1 MPRKAPS
8 LPDRGLIG
16 EGDTAMPHS
25 DRDKPDLFDDRGKP
39 PRLLELDV
47 ARVMRNPNQPRQHF
61 DPEEMRSLADS
72 IADYGMKQPIL
83 VQEIVGGYRLVAG
96 ERRLR
101 AHQMLGLAT
110 IHALATSGNPDEL
123 ALVENVQRVDL
134 DALELA
140 QALERLI
147 ERYGYTQEQLG
158 RIIGKSQSNVSHTL
172 RLNSLPD
179 GIKREY
185 AAAHRDVSRST
196 LIEIAWIKD
205 LSEQMALWEQVK
217 SGDGTVQAARNRKD
231 TAKEPSLRTMSA
243 VSRFLD
249 ALRRAIRRL
258 GDPREHRAYLDDA
271 QRRELIGLR
280 RRIDLL
286 LGEEPPID

>member
-1 MPRKAPS
+1 MPTRAPAN
-8 LPDRGLIG
+8 PDN
-16 EGDTAMPHS
+16 ANS
-25 DRDKPDLFDDRGKP
+25 DLFDDRGKP

-47 ARVMRNPNQPRQHF
+47 ARIMRNPNQPRRHF

-83 VQEIVGGYRLVAG
+83 VQEVIGGYRLVAG

-140 QALERLI
+140 EALERLI

-172 RLNSLPD
+172 RLNALPPE
-179 GIKREY
+179 IKREY

-205 LSEQMALWEQVK
+205 LAEQMALWEQVK
-217 SGDGTVQAARNRKD
+217 TGDGTVQAARMRKD
-231 TAKEPSLRTMSA
+231 NAKEPGLRTMSA
-243 VSRFLD
+243 VARFLD
-249 ALRRAIRRL
+249 ALRRAAQKL

-271 QRRELIGLR
+271 QRRELLSLR

-286 LGEEPPID
+286 LGEEPPVD

>member
-1 MPRKAPS
+1 MPTSAS
-8 LPDRGLIG
+8 GQSDRG
-16 EGDTAMPHS
+16 DS
-25 DRDKPDLFDDRGKP
+25 DLFDERGKP

-47 ARVMRNPNQPRQHF
+47 ARIVKNPNQPRRHF
-61 DPEEMRSLADS
+61 DPDEMRSLADS

-83 VQEIVGGYRLVAG
+83 VQETAGTYRLVAG

-101 AHQMLGLAT
+101 AHEMLGLAT

-140 QALERLI
+140 EALERLV
-147 ERYGYTQEQLG
+147 ERYSYTQEQLG

-172 RLNSLPD
+172 RLNTLPPE
-179 GIKREY
+179 IKREY

-205 LSEQMALWEQVK
+205 LAEQMALWEQVK
-217 SGDGTVQAARNRKD
+217 AGDGTVQAARSRKD
-231 TAKEPSLRTMSA
+231 NAKEPAVRTLSA

-249 ALRRAIRRL
+249 ALRRAVQKL
-258 GDPREHRAYLDDA
+258 GDPRDHRAYVDDA
-271 QRRELIGLR
+271 QRRELISLR

-286 LGEEPPID
+286 LGDDPSLD

>member
-1 MPRKAPS
+1 MPTRAPAN
-8 LPDRGLIG
+8 PDQ
-16 EGDTAMPHS
+16 DSA
-25 DRDKPDLFDDRGKP
+25 DLFDDRGKP

-47 ARVMRNPNQPRQHF
+47 ASISENPSQPRRHF
-61 DPEEMRSLADS
+61 DPDEMRSLADS

-83 VQEIVGGYRLVAG
+83 VQEVVGGYRLVAG

-101 AHQMLGLAT
+101 AHRMLGLAT

-140 QALERLI
+140 EALERLI
-147 ERYGYTQEQLG
+147 DRYGYTQEQLG

-172 RLNSLPD
+172 RLNTLPPE
-179 GIKREY
+179 IKRQY
-185 AAAHRDVSRST
+185 AAEHRDVSRST

-205 LSEQMALWEQVK
+205 LAEQMAQWEQVK
-217 SGDGTVQAARNRKD
+217 AGDRTVQAARSRKD
-231 TAKEPSLRTMSA
+231 DAKEPSLRTMSA
-243 VSRFLD
+243 VGRFLE
-249 ALRRAIRRL
+249 ALRRATRRL

-271 QRRELIGLR
+271 QRRELLSLR

-286 LGEEPPID
+286 LGDEEPMVD

>member
-1 MPRKAPS
+1 MPT
-8 LPDRGLIG
+8 RG
-16 EGDTAMPHS
+16 PVNS
-25 DRDKPDLFDDRGKP
+25 DKNESDLFDDRGKP

-47 ARVMRNPNQPRQHF
+47 ALILENPHQPRRHF
-61 DPEEMRSLADS
+61 DPDEMQSLADS

-101 AHQMLGLAT
+101 AHRMLGLAT

-140 QALERLI
+140 EALERLI
-147 ERYGYTQEQLG
+147 ERYSYTQEQLG

-172 RLNSLPD
+172 RLNTLPPE
-179 GIKREY
+179 IKNEY
-185 AAAHRDVSRST
+185 VAAHRDVSRST

-205 LSEQMALWEQVK
+205 LAEQMALWEQVK
-217 SGDGTVQAARNRKD
+217 SGDGTVQAARTRKD
-231 TAKEPSLRTMSA
+231 HAKEPSLRTMSA
-243 VSRFLD
+243 VSRFLE
-249 ALRRAIRRL
+249 ALRRATRRL
-258 GDPREHRAYLDDA
+258 GDPREHRAYLDDS
-271 QRRELIGLR
+271 QRRELLILR

-286 LGEEPPID
+286 LGEEESVVD